1 MFDESNLSLPASSIT
16 TRSDSAKS
24 TPIDLS
30 MLEADNS
37 SSQIHVSRPS
47 RSTQAIVL
55 FGTDNPQVSVM
66 KHAQQPRYQSEI
78 KTNTNRDEW
87 MAAAKCELKSRIDN
101 GTWQLVELP
110 KDCKAVWC
118 KWVFCAKYA
127 LDGSVSCFKARPV
140 SKGYK
145 QKPGIDYQ
153 GTHSLV
159 IHRSSLCALLSD
171 AVKRDMIIHQMYVQT
186 SFLNGTI
193 SKDVHVYMVYVSL

>member
-37 SSQIHVSRPS
+37 PSQIHVSRPS

-55 FGTDNPQVSVM
+55 FGINDPQVSVM

-87 MAAAKCELKSRIDN
+87 MAAAK
-101 GTWQLVELP
+101 
-110 KDCKAVWC
+110 
-118 KWVFCAKYA
+118 
-127 LDGSVSCFKARPV
+127 
-140 SKGYK
+140 
-145 QKPGIDYQ
+145 
-153 GTHSLV
+153 
-159 IHRSSLCALLSD
+159 
-171 AVKRDMIIHQMYVQT
+171 
-186 SFLNGTI
+186 
-193 SKDVHVYMVYVSL
+193 